1 MPSITAYPQLI
12 SASSDG
18 FGWSNLPGALTQDD
32 TYAESG
38 GKGVLWTYIGGP
50 TAELQASGFDWGA
63 LPSNIRITGL
73 KVDVGIRGVDEV
85 KEFYVGIRLGTET
98 RQKTG
103 SRWFT
108 PGVWSYG
115 GDGDLWGFASVQR
128 ADLDTAQVL
137 FRGYID
143 GWGTAGIQVDFL
155 RLTVFYVPVY
165 GDPNDPDA
173 PTVPETA
180 TLGIYG
186 KVLSTLGEIVVL
198 DTPSEQ
204 LPAGVAVSWE
214 SGGNIAASHI
224 GLRFWVDTP
233 AGRQLWA
240 LANIPNDKT
249 PNGKLRISATWPN
262 DRGVDIFVFKAP
274 GLWAKLKTLR
284 GTFSETLDEDPTMV
298 GTPIRIAME
307 CDLAAVHN
315 NRHVEVTNY
324 LAEFPTTFGKP
335 TRIDLPQGFQAVVLH
350 PPGEPQASNADWVLV
365 PGKVTGLA
373 STQEALYIFTRTE
386 TYALFGDLVSLQSTQ
401 LQRLGTPVGCD
412 HPYHP
417 PVVVGGVV
425 YTIWQQRLFAIQGGQ
440 VQEVSL
446 PVWTPSRP
454 VSWVAYDAA
463 SDTLLASVGTDVLR
477 YDPKRNGWTTVEELT
492 SAAILPA
499 YAAAPTIHPANV
511 AWVSGGPYEEASLEL
526 PPIDCGTPS
535 VVKQFH
541 HVVFYTN
548 NLSGELLEAAFATDD
563 RPQGPWVRG
572 RSPRPGTVEFRLGRL
587 VGREIRIWLRIPPEA
602 IAGGDANL
610 RPPIEIHYIP
620 LRGHQGGRREAG
632 EIEVL

>member
-1 MPSITAYPQLI
+1 VPSITAYPQLI

-204 LPAGVAVSWE
+204 LPAGVTVSWE

-401 LQRLGTPVGCD
+401 LQRLGMSLIHISEPTR
-412 HPYHP
+412 PY
-417 PVVVGGVV
+417 
-425 YTIWQQRLFAIQGGQ
+425 
-440 VQEVSL
+440 
-446 PVWTPSRP
+446 
-454 VSWVAYDAA
+454 
-463 SDTLLASVGTDVLR
+463 
-477 YDPKRNGWTTVEELT
+477 
-492 SAAILPA
+492 
-499 YAAAPTIHPANV
+499 
-511 AWVSGGPYEEASLEL
+511 
-526 PPIDCGTPS
+526 
-535 VVKQFH
+535 
-541 HVVFYTN
+541 
-548 NLSGELLEAAFATDD
+548 
-563 RPQGPWVRG
+563 
-572 RSPRPGTVEFRLGRL
+572 
-587 VGREIRIWLRIPPEA
+587 
-602 IAGGDANL
+602 
-610 RPPIEIHYIP
+610 
-620 LRGHQGGRREAG
+620 
-632 EIEVL
+632 